1 MKIIDL
7 KNLYPNNYR
16 NSEIYNISDDVF
28 NVLEDFRRT
37 DEALAKKRK
46 RNKDIYSLNVEDGI
60 ESNISIKVETP
71 DEIVE
76 KKWLISELH
85 KAIDTLPEK
94 QARRIT
100 KHYLMGISKVEIAH
114 TEGLSEGAIHHS
126 IDLGLKELKKY
137 FEKNCI
143 K

>member
-1 MKIIDL
+1 M
-7 KNLYPNNYR
+7 
-16 NSEIYNISDDVF
+16 
-28 NVLEDFRRT
+28 
-37 DEALAKKRK
+37 
-46 RNKDIYSLNVEDGI
+46 EDGI
-60 ESNISIKVETP
+60 QSNISIKVEMP

-94 QARRIT
+94 QATRIT
-100 KHYLMGISKVEIAH
+100 KHYLMGMSKVEIAH
-114 TEGLSEGAIHHS
+114 SEGVSKGAVRHS
-126 IDLGLKELKKY
+126 IDLGLKQLKKY

>member
-7 KNLYPNNYR
+7 KNLYPNNYK

-28 NVLEDFRRT
+28 NALEDFRRA
-37 DEALAKKRK
+37 DQAFAKKRK
-46 RNKDIYSLNVEDGI
+46 RIKDIYSLNVDDGI

-85 KAIDTLPEK
+85 KAIDTLPDK
-94 QARRIT
+94 QAKRIR
-100 KHYLMGISKVEIAH
+100 KHYLIGMSKVEIAH
-114 TEGLSEGAIHHS
+114 SKGVSEGAVRNS

-137 FEKNCI
+137 FKKNCI

>member
-16 NSEIYNISDDVF
+16 NSEIHNISDDVF
-28 NVLEDFRRT
+28 NALEDFRRA

-46 RNKDIYSLNVEDGI
+46 RNKDIYSLNAEDGI
-60 ESNISIKVETP
+60 ESNISIKVEMP

-94 QARRIT
+94 QATRIT
-100 KHYLMGISKVEIAH
+100 KHYLMGMSKVEIAH
-114 TEGLSEGAIHHS
+114 SEGVSEGAVRHS
-126 IDLGLKELKKY
+126 IDLGLKQLKKY